1 MIICK
6 TPFRLSLFGGGT
18 DIPSWFN
25 LNKGK
30 VISLT
35 FNRYNY
41 TILKVN
47 PEYFKYKY
55 VLKYF
60 KNEKTNKLNDIKNK
74 PIKYLLK
81 QYHMKNSKVEITHSS
96 ELPGRMGIG
105 SSSAFVVSLIN
116 ILNFYNKKKLLSKKD
131 LAINSINLER
141 NVLKEFGGFQDQIAC
156 SYGGFNK
163 INFFNNSF
171 KISKINLDQKKIN
184 SILKYS
190 LLISTNQYR
199 NASQIEKIKFQNIKN
214 LDQLSEIQT
223 LCDEAEK
230 ILNNKNFNLKE
241 FSLILNETW
250 NVKRSINKIV
260 TNNKIDQM
268 IDYLLNCG
276 CLSSKLIGA
285 GNGGFIF
292 VLIDNQ
298 RIQNKI
304 IQKFKHHV
312 ISNLELE
319 NNGSKIILTH

>member
-116 ILNFYNKKKLLSKKD
+116 ILNFYNKKKTTLKK
-131 LAINSINLER
+131 
-141 NVLKEFGGFQDQIAC
+141 GF
-156 SYGGFNK
+156 S
-163 INFFNNSF
+163 
-171 KISKINLDQKKIN
+171 
-184 SILKYS
+184 
-190 LLISTNQYR
+190 NQ
-199 NASQIEKIKFQNIKN
+199 
-214 LDQLSEIQT
+214 
-223 LCDEAEK
+223 
-230 ILNNKNFNLKE
+230 
-241 FSLILNETW
+241 
-250 NVKRSINKIV
+250 
-260 TNNKIDQM
+260 
-268 IDYLLNCG
+268 
-276 CLSSKLIGA
+276 
-285 GNGGFIF
+285 
-292 VLIDNQ
+292 
-298 RIQNKI
+298 
-304 IQKFKHHV
+304 
-312 ISNLELE
+312 
-319 NNGSKIILTH
+319 